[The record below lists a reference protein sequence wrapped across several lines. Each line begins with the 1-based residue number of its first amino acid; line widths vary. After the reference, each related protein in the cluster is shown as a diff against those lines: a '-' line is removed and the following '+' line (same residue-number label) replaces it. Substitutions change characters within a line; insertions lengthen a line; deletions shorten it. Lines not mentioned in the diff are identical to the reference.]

1 MYKLRPLT
9 LKEIKNFASRPF
21 VRSIAVENFLMTVH
35 HNQTAGIAF
44 LNLVR
49 DAKVYKW
56 DEGTIN
62 AIVDGIMAAVQI
74 EGEEENEDFVFED

>member
-9 LKEIKNFASRPF
+9 MKEIRNFASRPF
-21 VRSIAVENFLMTVH
+21 VRQVAVENFLMTVH

-49 DAKVYKW
+49 DASVYRW
-56 DEGTIN
+56 DDGTVN
-62 AIVDGIMAAVQI
+62 AIIDGIMAAVQ
-74 EGEEENEDFVFED
+74 EDGGEEDEEFVLED